1 MAFLENYLRCIGAS
15 STEGIRKKEHWGSE
29 LCAHHTCKPFE
40 GGQLLPTFLCKRFVM
55 CYAADKLNDEENI
68 ESGVD
73 TKGPSDIVL
82 SLRFNGGTL
91 GATNGAVGSEGARRP
106 NIRVMFLMEYAAQL
120 RIKNNDV
127 EVAY

>member
-82 SLRFNGGTL
+82 SLRFAG
-91 GATNGAVGSEGARRP
+91 GAVPAAGGAAIALRNRGV
-106 NIRVMFLMEYAAQL
+106 RVMFLMEYAAQL